1 MIKKIFILSFLLLYL
16 SSCGYSPI
24 YSSKNLN
31 FSINNIEKDNNLLN
45 NQFAEMIRGMVE
57 ENNPNKINIKI
68 SSNKDVQIKSKDT
81 KGNPLIFELKITL
94 KISIQGSTEGKVKI
108 FTEDTSFNNSDD
120 KFELSNYQ
128 KELEEILIRKLVEQT
143 IVYLSSI

>member
-94 KISIQGSTEGKVKI
+94 KISIQDGIEGKVKI